1 MTIKTVDA
9 SQLCVGN
16 PDEIFKALML
26 KKTFFSRDG
35 ISVVAEMEELMLGYP
50 TIRSSGCEILICIG
64 PAKRCLKCT
73 MHRKSLFAMISQN
86 RAETSTER
94 VMPTSHTNYRYM
106 SAPDLRSRLTLLHKE
121 HCKTTLQL
129 ERLRKKVA
137 IYCEEDNGTEVD
149 AETHDDLKSIVV
161 DYSATVV
168 GSYPPDSLE
177 RIFWEQQEKTALV
190 KNARSMKWH
199 PLMIRWCLYLRHI
212 SGKAYEAMRRSGI
225 LKLPTQRTLK
235 DYTYFTSTTIGFSV
249 EVDRQLMDAAKLSS
263 CAEYEKCVIL
273 VMDEVHIKEDL
284 VFDKRNG
291 NLLGFTSLGD
301 INDKLMGLEQF
312 VAGEETKDLATSMLV
327 IMVRGLFN
335 RFCFPYAQ
343 FATTSLTGD
352 QLIDPI
358 WSAVARLERCGF
370 NVLGITADGASSN
383 RRFFKI
389 HEKQSHLDTKIVNPH
404 APERSIFFFSDPPH
418 LIKTVRNCWLNR
430 RMWCNGKE
438 ILWSHLKELYELEND
453 PAKTVPGMRIVPKLK
468 YEHIHLIPFSKMRVD
483 LAAQVLS
490 ESVAKAMEL
499 TGGPVV
505 SETVKFITMM
515 DKFFDCL
522 NVDNYSSGY
531 TQRKPFKQPYRSAND
546 FRLNWLEKEFL
557 PYLDQWEQSVLC
569 RDVEGDKGNMLLSNE
584 TLLGIRLTVTSFIGL
599 VTYIFTLPGVTSFLS
614 EKINQDPLEKF
625 FGCQRQRGGANDNPT
640 VTEFFLYLYSYT
652 ERINP
657 VGWPTFNI
665 LIAVR
670 MVGATKSLKA
680 DIYQELATTQEL
692 SSKVVKTMRPYQRHL
707 GFEGLSR
714 ALQHLIC

>member
-1 MTIKTVDA
+1 M
-9 SQLCVGN
+9 
-16 PDEIFKALML
+16 E
-26 KKTFFSRDG
+26 
-35 ISVVAEMEELMLGYP
+35 SVFVAEMEELMLGYP

-312 VAGEETKDLATSMLV
+312 VAGEETKGPSHVNA
-327 IMVRGLFN
+327 
-335 RFCFPYAQ
+335 CHH
-343 FATTSLTGD
+343 GD

-430 RMWCNGKE
+430 RMWKMT
-438 ILWSHLKELYELEND
+438 LQRLF
-453 PAKTVPGMRIVPKLK
+453 PGMRIVPKLK

-640 VTEFFLYLYSYT
+640 VTEFCKNTQALRVVASLQDDIFGYVLKQDSLLLLSKLSRSYT
-652 ERINP
+652 PIEQDVIIGSNGIR
-657 VGWPTFNI
+657 
-665 LIAVR
+665 
-670 MVGATKSLKA
+670 
-680 DIYQELATTQEL
+680 
-692 SSKVVKTMRPYQRHL
+692 
-707 GFEGLSR
+707 
-714 ALQHLIC
+714 